1 MTKSLRKMIMNR
13 SRCKNALY
21 KNRTA
26 ENWEKYRK
34 FRNDCVK
41 LTKKVKREYFENLSL
56 NSITDNKKFWKSV
69 KPNFTNK
76 TKKNE
81 KIILVENENIISE
94 NKEIAEI
101 MNDYFV
107 NITKELNIPEETL
120 CDADSL
126 F

>member
-1 MTKSLRKMIMNR
+1 MNR
-13 SRCKNALY
+13 SRCKNAFY

-41 LTKKVKREYFENLSL
+41 LTKKVKKEYFENLNL

-107 NITKELNIPEETL
+107 NITK
-120 CDADSL
+120 
-126 F
+126 